1 MMVVGGVSYASNI
14 LEITGWKLGRYDQ
27 RRGCLVVFHSPSGQM
42 PVYYLKLG
50 HDRCL
55 SHIPQ
60 FIIL

>member
-1 MMVVGGVSYASNI
+1 MCLSDDASDI
-14 LEITGWKLGRYDQ
+14 LEITGWKLCRDTGYYDWVCSVIFF
-27 RRGCLVVFHSPSGQM
+27 RPFGQV

-50 HDRCL
+50 HDHDL